1 MTNDTVI
8 VNLPF
13 PSKFLGVSFFKYKQ
27 MGFVFTNLSIFLFRE
42 NNNLETSDD
51 YNEWLKIN
59 GEAKLLN
66 EMIYAA
72 AQTYLMTNQL
82 KQKFSKR
89 DLSVAISSAS
99 EEVQKKI
106 VNVWKNSNTFGNKE
120 VKKKY

>member
-1 MTNDTVI
+1 MTNDTTI

-13 PSKFLGVSFFKYKQ
+13 PAKFLGISFFKYKQ

-51 YNEWLKIN
+51 YNEWLKVN

-82 KQKFSKR
+82 KQKFTKR
-89 DLSVAISSAS
+89 DLNVAISSAS
-99 EEVQKKI
+99 EDVQKKI
-106 VNVWKNSNTFGNKE
+106 VNAWKNSNTFGNKE
-120 VKKKY
+120 VKKKN